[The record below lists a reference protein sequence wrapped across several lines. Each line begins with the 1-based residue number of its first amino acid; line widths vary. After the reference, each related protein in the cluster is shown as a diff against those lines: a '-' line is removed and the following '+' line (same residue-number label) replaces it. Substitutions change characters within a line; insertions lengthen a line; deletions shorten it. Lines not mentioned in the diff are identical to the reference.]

1 MELPIRMRKNGYK
14 PLTLHEVLWKAVI
27 HYPDNIA
34 MAVKRGKGEEKKW
47 KTWTYCKYYRDSRK
61 FSKTLIALKITQLKA
76 VNIIGFNAPEWAI
89 SFYGSIMANIL
100 PVGIYTTNTPEACYY
115 ITDHSEA
122 EVLIAEN

>member
-1 MELPIRMRKNGYK
+1 
-14 PLTLHEVLWKAVI
+14 
-27 HYPDNIA
+27 
-34 MAVKRGKGEEKKW
+34 MAVKRGKQKKW
-47 KTWTYCKYYRDSRK
+47 KFWTYCKYYRDSRK